1 MNKHKIL
8 KEYFGY
14 TEFRYGQEKIIDNL
28 LQQKDALCVMPT
40 GAGKSLCYQVPAL
53 LMEGVTI
60 VVSPLISL
68 MKDQVNS
75 LLQAGINAAYI
86 NSSLINSEY
95 TEVIRNAYKGKYK
108 LIYVAPERLLTD
120 SFLRLSDEIK
130 VSQVAVD
137 EAHCISQWGQDFR
150 PGYLKIAEFIDALK
164 TRPVISAFTATATK
178 EVKEDIRTL
187 LNLKDPLTIT
197 TGFDRKNLYFSVR
210 KPDKKPEELI
220 RILKQRKDQSG
231 IIYCSTRKTV
241 DEIHDRLEAKGY
253 HVTKYHAGLKDEE
266 RKSNQEDFL
275 YDIKTIMVAT
285 NAFGMGID
293 KSNVS
298 FVVHY
303 NMPMSMESYYQEAGR
318 AGRDGKDADCI
329 LLYSGQD
336 IRINQFLIE
345 KNEPNPELTVEQQKA
360 VKDKDREK
368 LKYMTYYCTTTDCLR
383 AYILNYFGEK
393 MESYCGNCSNCDEGY
408 KLTDITIES
417 QKILSCIYRTKQKYG
432 MVMIMDIL
440 RGSKK
445 AKILEIGLD
454 QISTYGI
461 MAGVTEPMMRSYINH
476 LILNKYIDVS
486 SGQYPILQLNENSLP
501 VLKGEVKVEMKIPQA
516 KEIAKPVER
525 EESDKEKLLQ
535 LKAIRRR
542 LASEERVPAFMIF
555 SDKTLEEICRHRPKT
570 MEEFL
575 EIPGVGKRKQVKY
588 GKIFLD
594 VFR

>member
-164 TRPVISAFTATATK
+164 TRPVISAFTATATR

-266 RKSNQEDFL
+266 RKLNQEDFL

-501 VLKGEVKVEMKIPQA
+501 VLKGEVKVEMKIPQS

-570 MEEFL
+570 MEAFL